1 MEQRMQG
8 SFLIS
13 SYDQPNIFYHQKRS
27 SQCVLHRL
35 LFLKKRGNLSF
46 IKKKSVRLHSKGV
59 RKTKAGGKPG
69 TEE

>member
-1 MEQRMQG
+1 M
-8 SFLIS
+8 
-13 SYDQPNIFYHQKRS
+13 
-27 SQCVLHRL
+27 CVAQTT
-35 LFLKKRGNLSF
+35 FLKKRGNLSF